1 MDDPIDCVLGEGA
14 DSLEFHQPGLTSAH
28 REATAHEGADG
39 DGKKT
44 RFLSWVSSSLSFSFQ
59 SLSGISAGS
68 VFSDGPLPLNLVIEL
83 LTINDRKES
92 L

>member
-1 MDDPIDCVLGEGA
+1 MDDRIDCVLGEGA

-44 RFLSWVSSSLSFSFQ
+44 RFLSWVRSLLFSFQ